1 MPFRVV
7 IIGGGLAGNLLGC
20 GLMKDSVDVKVY
32 ERAER
37 HSTREGLQ
45 IRLTSPALAGM
56 RACLET
62 DHMLSIIKKFGP
74 ATEAKAEAPRIF
86 HKDWTQLMDLSRF
99 PAYGKNAPI
108 TRGLLRDCLA
118 DPLYE
123 AGKLQYDTAMERY
136 EILNPGSKD
145 ERVRV
150 WLSDGSYDDC
160 DVLIGADG
168 GYSKVNKLVG
178 LESLDYIPR
187 HVTLAAK
194 CSLPVKRFATMSK
207 ELLGGPVMC
216 WADNR
221 HIFFGV
227 YLPNRNVG
235 EEGKKAGREYDED
248 EASCMISLAVT
259 KEMLPKDIHER
270 SLDGQYDFFAEV
282 IKDWAAPFHEMI
294 DLMRGA
300 PLHIY
305 VPRVAKRP
313 VKNWRQNIRTEDK
326 PELGHP
332 RIWLMGDAIHA
343 MLPPRGQGGNQA
355 MYDAGKMLPFLTGLA
370 SQYSGKNGVSTEAMA
385 KAVIQYE
392 SEMIPRAFD
401 WVRKSGGDNFIPLNT
416 SEVSSRAFLFLAG
429 QWLKLLALFSKFQ
442 GLFGR
447 TTAVDDTPEF
457 NMI

>member
-7 IIGGGLAGNLLGC
+7 VIGGGLAGNLLGC
-20 GLMKDSVDVKVY
+20 GLMKESVDVKVY
-32 ERAER
+32 ERAEL

-62 DHMLSIIKKFGP
+62 NHMLSIIKKFGP

-118 DPLYE
+118 EPLYE

-136 EILNPGSKD
+136 EILNPGSID

-178 LESLDYIPR
+178 LASLDYIPR

-194 CSLPVKRFATMSK
+194 YSLPVKRFATMSK
-207 ELLGGPVMC
+207 ELVGGPVMC
-216 WADNR
+216 WAENR
-221 HIFFGV
+221 HVFFGV
-227 YLPNRNVG
+227 HLPNRNIG
-235 EEGKKAGREYDED
+235 EAGKKAGREYDED
-248 EASCMISLAVT
+248 EASCMLSLAVT
-259 KEMLPKDIHER
+259 KEMLLNDIHER
-270 SLDGQYDFFAEV
+270 SLNGQYDLFAEA

-313 VKNWRQNIRTEDK
+313 AKNWRQNVRTEDK

-355 MYDAGKMLPFLTGLA
+355 MFDAGKMLPFLTGLA
-370 SQYSGKNGVSTEAMA
+370 SQHSGKDSVSTEEMA

-401 WVRKSGGDNFIPLNT
+401 WVRKSGGDNFI
-416 SEVSSRAFLFLAG
+416 
-429 QWLKLLALFSKFQ
+429 
-442 GLFGR
+442 
-447 TTAVDDTPEF
+447 
-457 NMI
+457 

>member
-62 DHMLSIIKKFGP
+62 DHMLSIIKTFGP

-136 EILNPGSKD
+136 EILNPGSND

-168 GYSKVNKLVG
+168 AYSKVNKLVG

-187 HVTLAAK
+187 H
-194 CSLPVKRFATMSK
+194 
-207 ELLGGPVMC
+207 
-216 WADNR
+216 N
-221 HIFFGV
+221 I
-227 YLPNRNVG
+227 G
-235 EEGKKAGREYDED
+235 EAGKKAGREYDED
-248 EASCMISLAVT
+248 EASCMLSLAVT

-270 SLDGQYDFFAEV
+270 SLDGQYDFFAEA

-313 VKNWRQNIRTEDK
+313 AKNWRQNVRTEDK

-370 SQYSGKNGVSTEAMA
+370 SQHPGTNGVSTEEIA
-385 KAVIQYE
+385 KVVVQYE
-392 SEMIPRAFD
+392 
-401 WVRKSGGDNFIPLNT
+401 T
-416 SEVSSRAFLFLAG
+416 
-429 QWLKLLALFSKFQ
+429 LKYQ
-442 GLFGR
+442 
-447 TTAVDDTPEF
+447 
-457 NMI
+457 

>member
-56 RACLET
+56 RACLVT
-62 DHMLSIIKKFGP
+62 DHMLSIIMKFGP

-136 EILNPGSKD
+136 EILNPGSND

-194 CSLPVKRFATMSK
+194 CSLPVKR
-207 ELLGGPVMC
+207 
-216 WADNR
+216 
-221 HIFFGV
+221 
-227 YLPNRNVG
+227 NVG

-248 EASCMISLAVT
+248 EASCMLSLAVT

-313 VKNWRQNIRTEDK
+313 VQNWRQNIRTEDK

-343 MLPPRGQGGNQA
+343 MLPPRGQGRNQA
-355 MYDAGKMLPFLTGLA
+355 MYDADKMLPFLTGLA
-370 SQYSGKNGVSTEAMA
+370 SQYSGKNGVSTEEMA

-429 QWLKLLALFSKFQ
+429 QWLKLLAFFSKFQ

>member
-1 MPFRVV
+1 MVRHAPRIFDIYQLYTNIIFSKDSLTDCLNNMPFRVI

-20 GLMKDSVDVKVY
+20 ELMKDSVAVGVY

-136 EILNPGSKD
+136 EILNPGS
-145 ERVRV
+145 
-150 WLSDGSYDDC
+150 YDDC

-207 ELLGGPVMC
+207 ELVGGPVMC

-221 HIFFGV
+221 HVVFGGKWQ
-227 YLPNRNVG
+227 PHIEK
-235 EEGKKAGREYDED
+235 EECRPHPTSFAVVPISDPSLKGIIS
-248 EASCMISLAVT
+248 AS
-259 KEMLPKDIHER
+259 
-270 SLDGQYDFFAEV
+270 
-282 IKDWAAPFHEMI
+282 
-294 DLMRGA
+294 
-300 PLHIY
+300 
-305 VPRVAKRP
+305 
-313 VKNWRQNIRTEDK
+313 
-326 PELGHP
+326 
-332 RIWLMGDAIHA
+332 
-343 MLPPRGQGGNQA
+343 
-355 MYDAGKMLPFLTGLA
+355 
-370 SQYSGKNGVSTEAMA
+370 
-385 KAVIQYE
+385 
-392 SEMIPRAFD
+392 SE
-401 WVRKSGGDNFIPLNT
+401 
-416 SEVSSRAFLFLAG
+416 
-429 QWLKLLALFSKFQ
+429 
-442 GLFGR
+442 
-447 TTAVDDTPEF
+447 
-457 NMI
+457 

>member
-1 MPFRVV
+1 
-7 IIGGGLAGNLLGC
+7 
-20 GLMKDSVDVKVY
+20 
-32 ERAER
+32 
-37 HSTREGLQ
+37 
-45 IRLTSPALAGM
+45 
-56 RACLET
+56 
-62 DHMLSIIKKFGP
+62 MLSIIKKFGP

-136 EILNPGSKD
+136 EILNPGSND

-194 CSLPVKRFATMSK
+194 CSLPVKR
-207 ELLGGPVMC
+207 
-216 WADNR
+216 
-221 HIFFGV
+221 
-227 YLPNRNVG
+227 
-235 EEGKKAGREYDED
+235 
-248 EASCMISLAVT
+248 
-259 KEMLPKDIHER
+259 
-270 SLDGQYDFFAEV
+270 
-282 IKDWAAPFHEMI
+282 HEMI

-313 VKNWRQNIRTEDK
+313 VKNWRQNVRTEDK

-401 WVRKSGGDNFIPLNT
+401 WVRKSGGDNFIRSP
-416 SEVSSRAFLFLAG
+416 
-429 QWLKLLALFSKFQ
+429 
-442 GLFGR
+442 
-447 TTAVDDTPEF
+447 
-457 NMI
+457 

>member
-7 IIGGGLAGNLLGC
+7 IIRGGLAGNLLGC
-20 GLMKDSVDVKVY
+20 GLMKESVDVKVY
-32 ERAER
+32 ERAEL

-45 IRLTSPALAGM
+45 ICLTSPALAGM

-62 DHMLSIIKKFGP
+62 NHMLSIIKKFGP

-99 PAYGKNAPI
+99 PAYGKNAPL

-118 DPLYE
+118 EPLYE

-136 EILNPGSKD
+136 EILKPGSID

-160 DVLIGADG
+160 DILIGADG

-178 LESLDYIPR
+178 LASLDYIPR

-207 ELLGGPVMC
+207 ELVGGPVMC
-216 WADNR
+216 WAENR
-221 HIFFGV
+221 HVFFGV
-227 YLPNRNVG
+227 HLANRNIG
-235 EEGKKAGREYDED
+235 EAGKKAGREYNED
-248 EASCMISLAVT
+248 EASCMLSLAVT
-259 KEMLPKDIHER
+259 KEMLLNDIHER
-270 SLDGQYDFFAEV
+270 SLDGQYDFFAEA
-282 IKDWAAPFHEMI
+282 IKDWAAP
-294 DLMRGA
+294 L
-300 PLHIY
+300 
-305 VPRVAKRP
+305 
-313 VKNWRQNIRTEDK
+313 
-326 PELGHP
+326 
-332 RIWLMGDAIHA
+332 
-343 MLPPRGQGGNQA
+343 GQGGNQA

-370 SQYSGKNGVSTEAMA
+370 SQHSGKDSVSTEEMA

-401 WVRKSGGDNFIPLNT
+401 WEGKSGGDNFI
-416 SEVSSRAFLFLAG
+416 VS
-429 QWLKLLALFSKFQ
+429 
-442 GLFGR
+442 
-447 TTAVDDTPEF
+447 
-457 NMI
+457 

>member
-1 MPFRVV
+1 MSFRVI

-20 GLMKDSVDVKVY
+20 GLMKNGVDVKVY

-45 IRLTSPALAGM
+45 IRLTSPALVGM
-56 RACLET
+56 RAFLET
-62 DHMLSIIKKFGP
+62 DHMLSAQPPRLRLKP
-74 ATEAKAEAPRIF
+74 PRIF

-108 TRGLLRDCLA
+108 THGLLRDCLA
-118 DPLYE
+118 DPLHE
-123 AGKLQYDTAMERY
+123 AGKLHYDTAIERY
-136 EILNPGSKD
+136 EILNPGSND

-160 DVLIGADG
+160 DVLIGAVG

-178 LESLDYIPR
+178 VQSLDCIPR
-187 HVTLAAK
+187 HVALAAK

-207 ELLGGPVMC
+207 ELVGGLVMG

-221 HIFFGV
+221 HVFFRV
-227 YLPNRNVG
+227 YLPNRNVW

-248 EASCMISLAVT
+248 EASCMLSLAVT
-259 KEMLPKDIHER
+259 EEMLPKEFHER
-270 SLDGQYDFFAEV
+270 SLDGQYDFFAEA
-282 IKDWAAPFHEMI
+282 IKEWTAPSHEMI

-305 VPRVAKRP
+305 VTRVAKRLA
-313 VKNWRQNIRTEDK
+313 KNWRQNVRTEDK
-326 PELGHP
+326 PELGHA

-343 MLPPRGQGGNQA
+343 MLPPRDQGGNQA
-355 MYDAGKMLPFLTGLA
+355 MYDAGKMIPFLTGLA
-370 SQYSGKNGVSTEAMA
+370 SHNSNKSGVSAGEIINA
-385 KAVIQYE
+385 
-392 SEMIPRAFD
+392 
-401 WVRKSGGDNFIPLNT
+401 
-416 SEVSSRAFLFLAG
+416 VSSRAFLFLAG
-429 QWLKLLALFSKFQ
+429 QWLNIFTLFSKFQ
-442 GLFGR
+442 GLFGG